1 MQKSWLMGTY
11 VLWMMWLEAG
21 THILFVWMSF
31 YLCRYLFLQIFEMP
45 VSTWYWVL
53 YFCLWFF
60 LTTSF
65 ASFSNPTLLLFNL
78 LRLGRLEA
86 TVSRSLVPLDG
97 LVEIRVFFFPFSSF
111 SLPSSSSHPF
121 WFSCWLSWTLYLCC
135 FLHPWVYVSFR
146 FCYIF
151 GSGHY

>member
-1 MQKSWLMGTY
+1 MGTY

-31 YLCRYLFLQIFEMP
+31 YLCKYLFLQIFEMP
-45 VSTWYWVL
+45 VSTWHWVL

-60 LTTSF
+60 LSTSF
-65 ASFSNPTLLLFNL
+65 VSFSNPTLLLFSL
-78 LRLGRLEA
+78 LRLGRLKA

-97 LVEIRVFFFPFSSF
+97 LVEIRFFFFFFPSPLSTPCLQALLILFD
-111 SLPSSSSHPF
+111 SHVD
-121 WFSCWLSWTLYLCC
+121 CHGLYISVCC

-151 GSGHY
+151 GSGQY